1 MNFFAQALPGHFYA
15 VGVGPGA
22 PDLVTLRAARL
33 VETADVII
41 AHRSSKSDESLAV
54 TAIRPLLHKQELIE
68 NSYPMER
75 NQNATRQCWN
85 DAADVAALRCRQG
98 QSVVQI
104 TIGDPLFY
112 STSAYLL
119 EALAERMPRE
129 QIHVVPGI
137 SAMQAAA
144 ARFGDPLTIQDDRLI
159 LMPAVRLEQVAE
171 ALTRCETL
179 VLYKVGPRL
188 KALTDLLA
196 QQGLLDRARLV
207 CHVEQ
212 EGHEV
217 IINRLT
223 DDLPEAMGYMSTV
236 IVQLGRKGWE

>member
-1 MNFFAQALPGHFYA
+1 MNYFAQALPGHFYA

-41 AHRSSKSDESLAV
+41 APRSSKSDESLAV

-75 NQNATRQCWN
+75 NQDATRQCWN
-85 DAADVAALRCRQG
+85 DAAELAALRCTQG

-119 EALAERMPRE
+119 EALAARMPAE

-188 KALTDLLA
+188 KALTQLLA

-212 EGHEV
+212 EGREV
-217 IINRLT
+217 IINRLAN
-223 DDLPEAMGYMSTV
+223 DLPEEMGYMSTV